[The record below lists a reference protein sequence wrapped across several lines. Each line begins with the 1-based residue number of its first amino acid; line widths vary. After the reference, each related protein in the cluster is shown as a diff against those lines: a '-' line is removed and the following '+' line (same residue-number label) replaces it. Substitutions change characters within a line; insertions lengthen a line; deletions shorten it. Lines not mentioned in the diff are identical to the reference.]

1 MEKGKMFGDLELFK
15 DEKFFREN
23 QTGTLILPD
32 RVYNLEIYACLS
44 VSASE
49 DAIFNPELWQDDID
63 GLMQF
68 TEDNALYLNNAVF
81 DKMKSMTD
89 DVQIL
94 SMTTCTSEF
103 NDERTAVLA
112 LMVPR

>member
-1 MEKGKMFGDLELFK
+1 M
-15 DEKFFREN
+15 
-23 QTGTLILPD
+23 ILPD

-81 DKMKSMTD
+81 DKNEIHD
-89 DVQIL
+89 
-94 SMTTCTSEF
+94 
-103 NDERTAVLA
+103 R
-112 LMVPR
+112 